1 MTVTGSISITN
12 LAERHLRLVGVA
24 FLVHAFEGISI
35 TNLAER
41 HLRPG
46 NWDLTIPVGSGYINH
61 ESSRKAFETT
71 CRRLCNP
78 FNTLPISIT
87 NLAERH
93 LRHRRLVHPCSQSTI
108 RISITNLAERHLR
121 LATTSD
127 RHKFVWPHINH
138 ESSRKAFETWSET
151 RSS

>member
-1 MTVTGSISITN
+1 M
-12 LAERHLRLVGVA
+12 A

-61 ESSRKAFETT
+61 ESSRKAFETGASVGASVGAIKDINHESSRKAFET
-71 CRRLCNP
+71 RRRPQARLWAR
-78 FNTLPISIT
+78 LWISIT

-93 LRHRRLVHPCSQSTI
+93 LRQKVNVSVHAARS
-108 RISITNLAERHLR
+108 EY
-121 LATTSD
+121 
-127 RHKFVWPHINH
+127 INH
-138 ESSRKAFETWSET
+138 ESSRKAFETVIGASTVTPSRTEYQS
-151 RSS
+151 RI

>member
-61 ESSRKAFETT
+61 ESSRKAFETRELGPYNS
-71 CRRLCNP
+71 RR
-78 FNTLPISIT
+78 F
-87 NLAERH
+87 R
-93 LRHRRLVHPCSQSTI
+93 VYQS
-108 RISITNLAERHLR
+108 RI
-121 LATTSD
+121 
-127 RHKFVWPHINH
+127 
-138 ESSRKAFETWSET
+138 
-151 RSS
+151 